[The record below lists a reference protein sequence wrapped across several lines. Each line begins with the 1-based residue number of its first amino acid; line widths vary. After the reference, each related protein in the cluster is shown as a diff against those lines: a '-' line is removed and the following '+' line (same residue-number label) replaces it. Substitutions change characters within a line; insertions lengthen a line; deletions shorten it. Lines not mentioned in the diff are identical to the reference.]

1 MPVATFAVRM
11 IHSRSWDPARPIRD
25 QDDWET
31 HAAFMD
37 ALVEDGFVLL
47 GGPIGENEGAL
58 LLVEASDEEQV
69 RTRLDHD
76 PWVRAGL
83 LRVGPVEPWL
93 IWLDGRTRRS
103 SP

>member
-1 MPVATFAVRM
+1 M
-11 IHSRSWDPARPIRD
+11 IHSRSWNSARPIRD
-25 QDDWET
+25 QDDWDT

-58 LLVEASDEEQV
+58 LLVEANDEEQV
-69 RTRLDHD
+69 RARLGQD

-83 LRVGPVEPWL
+83 LRVGLVEPWL
-93 IWLDGRTRRS
+93 IWLDGRTGS
-103 SP
+103 SSN

>member
-1 MPVATFAVRM
+1 MV
-11 IHSRSWDPARPIRD
+11 HSRGWDPARPIRD
-25 QDDWET
+25 QDDWDI

-69 RTRLDHD
+69 RARLGQD

-83 LRVGPVEPWL
+83 LRVALVEPWL
-93 IWLDGRTRRS
+93 IWLDGRTGSS